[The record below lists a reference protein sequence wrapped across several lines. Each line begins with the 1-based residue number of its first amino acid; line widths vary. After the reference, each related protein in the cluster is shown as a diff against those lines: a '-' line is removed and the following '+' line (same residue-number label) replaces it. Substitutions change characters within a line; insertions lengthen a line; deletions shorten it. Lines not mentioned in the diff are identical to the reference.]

1 MRLLIALF
9 LLIASLPTHART
21 EVKTFKLATG
31 EILVFTFKDG
41 IPEPSNS
48 ALALTRGAGP
58 AFVPEGSGTR
68 LNWVVD
74 LEPRASV
81 AALRNVSR
89 VVLQEVSGKQPI
101 KLFSGVPER
110 TDDGLLVVATGEIVS
125 RSSYPWLYTADRTI
139 VVLRLELIRPGAKSD
154 VLLQPVL
161 IGPEVK
167 KQLRDGGY
175 LP

>member
-1 MRLLIALF
+1 MRLVTALF
-9 LLIASLPTHART
+9 ILIASIPVNAQT

-31 EILVFTFKDG
+31 EILVFTFKHG
-41 IPEPSNS
+41 IPEPSSS
-48 ALALTRGAGP
+48 ALATTRGAGP
-58 AFVPEGSGTR
+58 AFVQEGSGIR

-89 VVLQEVSGKQPI
+89 VVLQEVSGKQPM

-110 TDDGLLVVATGEIVS
+110 TDSGLLVVAPGELVS
-125 RSSYPWLYTADRTI
+125 RLSYPWLYTTDRTI

-161 IGPEVK
+161 IGPELK
-167 KQLRDGGY
+167 KQLKDGGY